1 MTTLE
6 AWVAEPDNGIRAWK
20 FVLNQWKAVVKSREH
35 MRKCFKREEVSV
47 NGSTAEVTRIL
58 QTGDIVRLHF
68 DSRAAHESV
77 YGKEKLDVRYEDDD
91 LAVVVKPSGK
101 TMVTL
106 GFMLPFSLDP
116 NHSVHDRA
124 HDQAAVDVAPHGDT
138 ATQTTE
144 SVQENEPDL
153 VHDPSS
159 QDDDSEDQE
168 DDEDIFDVPSN
179 ISPTLGQQTRLP
191 CAIHGLEKAAN
202 GLVLVAKT
210 KKMHASLLEMHRSGK
225 ISRTFRLICHGDWR
239 ITDALLT
246 GSQSGEKDL
255 PPVFGDIQDA
265 GAIKTVRVVAVTPSN
280 EARSIS
286 TLDVMPHSP
295 SMGVNIRRY
304 LFSLQHPVVGESG
317 NTRPLKA
324 NRGKG
329 LLSAL
334 VKMEFVHPR
343 LGTAITVNLEEPAKF
358 EQLRKREEKACLRRK
373 VSDQEELK
381 KGGLELEAEYDRK
394 ADQPIAYLVGEKDFY
409 GMRFKVSPS
418 TLIPRSS
425 TETLVDAAIALVQ
438 KKAVKI
444 LDVGTGSGCLLLA
457 LLSSLPSATGTGVDI
472 SENALEVAR
481 ANGALHALDER
492 ASFCWA
498 DLANL
503 QETSSLLQSFDLLVC
518 NPPYLDGN
526 KASKLKTLFSGTAY
540 EPPVALFANNEGYGA
555 YELLAASLLRDLEAA
570 GPMHVMDRAGHV
582 ILEVGSGMGRR
593 VREIFKF
600 LHFEFALKDNQDSER
615 CLVFSLS
622 EPSMDT
628 VTAAAEGI
636 TIE

>member
-6 AWVAEPDNGIRAWK
+6 ALVSEPDNGIRAWK
-20 FVLNQWKAVVKSREH
+20 FVLTQWKAVVKSREH

-47 NGSTAEVTRIL
+47 NGSIAEVTRIL
-58 QTGDIVRLHF
+58 QTGDVVRLQF

-77 YGKEKLDVRYEDDD
+77 YGREKLDVRYEDTD

-101 TMVTL
+101 TMVAL

-116 NHSVHDRA
+116 GSLVN
-124 HDQAAVDVAPHGDT
+124 DQAAVEGASRGDIIM
-138 ATQTTE
+138 QTE
-144 SVQENEPDL
+144 GCLRGNEQDISR
-153 VHDPSS
+153 DPSS
-159 QDDDSEDQE
+159 KDDDSDDQE
-168 DDEDIFDVPSN
+168 DNEDDFDVPSN

-210 KKMHASLLEMHRSGK
+210 KTMHATLLEMHRSDR
-225 ISRTFRLICHGDWR
+225 IFRTFRLVCHGDWR
-239 ITDALLT
+239 NTDSLLVE
-246 GSQSGEKDL
+246 SQSGKNEVA
-255 PPVFGDIQDA
+255 PAFANIQDA
-265 GAIKTVRVVAVTPSN
+265 DTINTVQVVAVTPSN
-280 EARSIS
+280 EAGKIS

-334 VKMEFVHPR
+334 VKMEFVHPK
-343 LGTAITVNLEEPAKF
+343 LGTTITVSLEEPAKF
-358 EQLRKREEKACLRRK
+358 EQLRKREEKACLRRQ

-381 KGGLELEAEYDRK
+381 KGGLELEADYDRK
-394 ADQPIAYLVGEKDFY
+394 ADRPIAYLVGEKDFY

-425 TETLVDAAIALVQ
+425 TETLVDAAIALAQ
-438 KKAVKI
+438 KNPVKI

-457 LLSSLPSATGTGVDI
+457 LLSLLPSATGTGVDI
-472 SENALEVAR
+472 SEDALEVAR
-481 ANGALHALDER
+481 ANGALHELNER

-503 QETSSLLQSFDLLVC
+503 RESNSLFQSFDLLVC

-526 KASKLKTLFSGTAY
+526 KATKLKTLFSGTEY
-540 EPPVALFANNEGYGA
+540 EPSVALFADNEGYGA
-555 YELLAASLLRDLEAA
+555 YELLAASLLRDIEAT
-570 GPMHVMDRAGHV
+570 GPMHIMNRAGHV

-593 VREIFKF
+593 VRDIFKF
-600 LHFEFALKDNQDSER
+600 LHFEYALKDNQDSER

-622 EPSMDT
+622 GASLNT
-628 VTAAAEGI
+628 LTAAAEGM

>member
-6 AWVAEPDNGIRAWK
+6 ALVAEPDNGIRVWK
-20 FVLNQWKAVVKSREH
+20 FVLSQWKAVVKSREH

-47 NGSTAEVTRIL
+47 NGSIAEVTRIL
-58 QTGDIVRLHF
+58 LTGDVVRLQF

-77 YGKEKLDVRYEDDD
+77 YGREKLDVRYEDAD

-101 TMVTL
+101 TMVAL
-106 GFMLPFSLDP
+106 GFMLPFSLDSRSLVDD
-116 NHSVHDRA
+116 H
-124 HDQAAVDVAPHGDT
+124 AAIEVAAHGDIL
-138 ATQTTE
+138 TQTE
-144 SVQENEPDL
+144 DPLQRDERDL
-153 VHDPSS
+153 AGDPLSK
-159 QDDDSEDQE
+159 DDERDDQE
-168 DDEDIFDVPSN
+168 DNEDDFDIPSN
-179 ISPTLGQQTRLP
+179 ISPTLGQQSRLP

-202 GLVLVAKT
+202 GL
-210 KKMHASLLEMHRSGK
+210 SLSGK
-225 ISRTFRLICHGDWR
+225 RGLGP
-239 ITDALLT
+239 ALD
-246 GSQSGEKDL
+246 S
-255 PPVFGDIQDA
+255 IQDA
-265 GAIKTVRVVAVTPSN
+265 DTIDTVQVVAVTPSN
-280 EARSIS
+280 EAGKIS
-286 TLDVMPHSP
+286 TLDVTPHSP

-304 LFSLQHPVVGESG
+304 LLSLQHPVVGESG

-334 VKMEFVHPR
+334 VKMEFIHPR
-343 LGTAITVNLEEPAKF
+343 LGTTITVSLEEPAKF
-358 EQLRKREEKACLRRK
+358 EQLRKREEKACLRRQ
-373 VSDQEELK
+373 VNDQEELRR
-381 KGGLELEAEYDRK
+381 GGLELEADYDRK
-394 ADQPIAYLVGEKDFY
+394 ADRPIAYLVGEKDFY

-425 TETLVDAAIALVQ
+425 TETLVDAAIALAQ
-438 KKAVKI
+438 KKPVKI

-457 LLSSLPSATGTGVDI
+457 LLSSLPSSTGAGVDI
-472 SENALEVAR
+472 SEDALEVAR
-481 ANGALHALDER
+481 SNGSLHELSER

-503 QETSSLLQSFDLLVC
+503 RGSSSLFQSFDLLVC

-526 KASKLKTLFSGTAY
+526 KASKLKTLFSGTEY
-540 EPPVALFANNEGYGA
+540 EPSVALFADNEGYGA
-555 YELLAASLLRDLEAA
+555 YELLAASLLRDIEET
-570 GPMHVMDRAGHV
+570 GPMHIMDRAGHV

-600 LHFEFALKDNQDSER
+600 LHFEYALKDNQDSER

-622 EPSMDT
+622 RSSMDT
-628 VTAAAEGI
+628 ITAAAEGI